1 MSAERARP
9 LEAPT
14 SDVAERP
21 PSPVGGLAALLT
33 TAQVAELLVI
43 SERTVKRL
51 GIPHFKVGR
60 QVRYDRRS
68 VNRWL
73 EARKEQ

>member
-1 MSAERARP
+1 MSVERAQ
-9 LEAPT
+9 EST
-14 SDVAERP
+14 SP
-21 PSPVGGLAALLT
+21 PAALATLMT
-33 TAQVAELLVI
+33 IAQVAILLAV